1 MRFTIPWLAL
11 AAFGVVA
18 IPCSNGVDA
27 ASVCGHSKGHG
38 KCMTRKEGEAA
49 VEIYRKLIAEWK
61 PELAKHVS
69 ESFIEY
75 SDSINTFIHRPLG
88 SATFPNKAA
97 FVASQNVVPHFP
109 VNILHIDSKTC
120 NTVSFQW
127 KAAFGQAN
135 LPAKGLT
142 ALQMVW
148 EDNEWKVG
156 RIDVEFNSAIWLLNM
171 GGSYTWEGKTYT
183 PTSPDPTLIAS

>member
-1 MRFTIPWLAL
+1 MRFTIPCLAL
-11 AAFGVVA
+11 AAFGAVA
-18 IPCSNGVDA
+18 VPCTGVNA
-27 ASVCGHSKGHG
+27 ASVCHSKGHG
-38 KCMTRKEGEAA
+38 KCMSHKEGEAA

-61 PELAKHVS
+61 PEMAKHVS

-75 SDSINTFIHRPLG
+75 SDSINTFVHRPLG
-88 SATFPNKAA
+88 GPTFPNKAA
-97 FVASQNVVPHFP
+97 FVASMNAVPHFP
-109 VNILHIDSKTC
+109 VNILQIDSQKC

-127 KAAFGQAN
+127 KASFGQAN

-142 ALQMVW
+142 ALHMVW

-156 RIDVEFNSAIWLLNM
+156 RIDVEFNSLIWLLNM

-183 PTSPDPTLIAS
+183 PTSPDPTLK